1 MMAGIGAGFGAF
13 ADGMSSGY
21 MMGSQFK
28 KGMEENQ
35 SNGQDEN
42 VGTGVQ
48 QYAATHDV
56 LGLPDLMQGS
66 GQQDPMMQGAAKAI
80 EAVAT
85 GGKDGKSAAPWAAL
99 TAIISNSK
107 I

>member
-1 MMAGIGAGFGAF
+1 MMAGIGTGFGAF
-13 ADGMSSGY
+13 ADGLSSGY

-42 VGTGVQ
+42 VGTG
-48 QYAATHDV
+48 
-56 LGLPDLMQGS
+56 
-66 GQQDPMMQGAAKAI
+66 
-80 EAVAT
+80 
-85 GGKDGKSAAPWAAL
+85 GKDGKSAAPWAAL

>member
-1 MMAGIGAGFGAF
+1 MAYSDKVI
-13 ADGMSSGY
+13 DHY
-21 MMGSQFK
+21 ENPRNVGSFD
-28 KGMEENQ
+28 KG
-35 SNGQDEN
+35 DEN

>member
-1 MMAGIGAGFGAF
+1 MMAGIGTGFGAF
-13 ADGMSSGY
+13 ADGLSSGY
-21 MMGSQFK
+21 MMGSKFK

-35 SNGQDEN
+35 SNGQHEN

-48 QYAATHDV
+48 QYADNHDV
-56 LGLPDLMQGS
+56 LGLPDFMRGS
-66 GQQDPMMQGAAKAI
+66 GQPDPMMQGASKAI

-85 GGKDGKSAAPWAAL
+85 GSKSAAPWAAL
-99 TAIISNSK
+99 ASIISNSK